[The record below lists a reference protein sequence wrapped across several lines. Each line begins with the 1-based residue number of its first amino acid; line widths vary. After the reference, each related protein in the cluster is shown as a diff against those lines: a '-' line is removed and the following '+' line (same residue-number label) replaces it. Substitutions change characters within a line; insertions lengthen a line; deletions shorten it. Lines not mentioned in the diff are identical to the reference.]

1 LAPKNK
7 VYNNVNLYIKEKK
20 DEKIEDEEEEE
31 VDDEEEIEEIH
42 IKKIDKFSKN
52 WNIKPYFF
60 KTKLINNNEMYI
72 AQNIDSY
79 LKGINIALTWINE
92 KYNPR
97 IDVDNYSIQEEFTLY
112 SFVNENDIKKYNVDG
127 EKNDYNIKMIGYK
140 VDYENT
146 KKTLYTVLLP
156 L

>member
-1 LAPKNK
+1 
-7 VYNNVNLYIKEKK
+7 
-20 DEKIEDEEEEE
+20 
-31 VDDEEEIEEIH
+31 
-42 IKKIDKFSKN
+42 
-52 WNIKPYFF
+52 
-60 KTKLINNNEMYI
+60 MYI